1 VRVVYGA
8 PPGAGWHPITHMVRL
23 LAELLSAELVTVSVT
38 RPAKAVRRVAAKAP
52 RRRGRGTCLVVA
64 AAPRHLASVAEK
76 GYWLHGYGH
85 VAGWVIDSFW
95 VEHLPDV
102 PRHHFDQL
110 FVADK
115 EVVGEWAGATGVPVT
130 WLPWGADVLRLGSS
144 EADRPIDLQRL
155 GRQPDEW
162 EDDDEVKRACAEAG
176 LRFEGRPP
184 MYADASANEES
195 LMARLSRAKFTLA
208 FTNAVS
214 PASYTHPSRQY
225 LTGRWT
231 DALASG
237 SIVAGITPSC
247 EATDALL
254 WPEATL
260 DLGTVDRQEGIR
272 RVVDAASRWT
282 AEAPRENHRQAL
294 RRLDWRWRFRELA
307 QAIGVESEPL
317 DRELDALRAAVAA
330 STTS

>member
-1 VRVVYGA
+1 RARV
-8 PPGAGWHPITHMVRL
+8 
-23 LAELLSAELVTVSVT
+23 S
-38 RPAKAVRRVAAKAP
+38 PATSP
-52 RRRGRGTCLVVA
+52 
-64 AAPRHLASVAEK
+64 
-76 GYWLHGYGH
+76 
-85 VAGWVIDSFW
+85 
-95 VEHLPDV
+95 
-102 PRHHFDQL
+102 
-110 FVADK
+110 
-115 EVVGEWAGATGVPVT
+115 
-130 WLPWGADVLRLGSS
+130 
-144 EADRPIDLQRL
+144 
-155 GRQPDEW
+155 
-162 EDDDEVKRACAEAG
+162 
-176 LRFEGRPP
+176 
-184 MYADASANEES
+184 
-195 LMARLSRAKFTLA
+195 LA
-208 FTNAVS
+208 FTKRFS

-317 DRELDALRAAVAA
+317 DRETDATRAALAA
-330 STTS
+330 ATTS